1 MARKKDINSEILSI
15 LVEEKTPM
23 TVDRISKIVG
33 RSGKTVR
40 NHLNALSELLED
52 DGITLVKK
60 PNVGV
65 YLDVNEHQRLKVKN
79 RCGSLKKEEVYDF
92 QYRKEYILEILLINK
107 FNYTMQMFAD
117 ELFCSKSTIVNDLE
131 AVEEWLEN
139 YSLKLKRKQN
149 QGLWIEGEEIDFR
162 KAIVEFFHEID
173 KSNNDEVAI
182 DFEELDYRLSIKN
195 FNKLKEFFADIDLIK
210 VQKAIQNSEKR
221 LGYSFTDQ
229 AFLNLL
235 AHIAI
240 TIKRV
245 KSNQEIIMPEGYT
258 KNIQDNKAYDI
269 AKELLEELEGKFNL
283 KFPEDE
289 TGYICL
295 HMLGAKI
302 QEDITDEN
310 CKEIL
315 ATQNELYVKLA
326 KEVIRVTSDIL
337 GVDMTNDEVLL
348 TSLVLHIR
356 PIIVRLENGLK
367 LRNPM
372 LETIKNEYTGIFGA
386 TWVSSSIFEKECGL
400 MINEDEVAYI
410 AMHIAAAVERGMK
423 MYKTVI
429 VCSSGIGTAQLIKTK
444 LVKRFHN
451 LEILAVVSAD
461 KLSQDLI
468 ERSDIIIST
477 VPYDINSKKVVYVSA
492 LLDNEDIF
500 KINRLLGSLNQ
511 RHSTNKGLYE
521 RDSMVETNIISEDY
535 CFVEKE
541 NLGFDDLIEKYGRK
555 MIDENYAAEG
565 FVESILGRER
575 KSSTYIGK
583 GLAIPHSKTEF
594 VKRSKIAVIRLKNP
608 MIYKHEMID
617 TIFILCI
624 KMEGYDMAANVFGQF
639 YEMLD
644 DDSQIEELKKADS
657 PKKINEILRRFNYG
671 KTD

>member
-356 PIIVRLENGLK
+356 PIIVMLENGL
-367 LRNPM
+367 
-372 LETIKNEYTGIFGA
+372 
-386 TWVSSSIFEKECGL
+386 
-400 MINEDEVAYI
+400 
-410 AMHIAAAVERGMK
+410 
-423 MYKTVI
+423 
-429 VCSSGIGTAQLIKTK
+429 
-444 LVKRFHN
+444 
-451 LEILAVVSAD
+451 
-461 KLSQDLI
+461 
-468 ERSDIIIST
+468 
-477 VPYDINSKKVVYVSA
+477 
-492 LLDNEDIF
+492 
-500 KINRLLGSLNQ
+500 
-511 RHSTNKGLYE
+511 
-521 RDSMVETNIISEDY
+521 
-535 CFVEKE
+535 
-541 NLGFDDLIEKYGRK
+541 
-555 MIDENYAAEG
+555 
-565 FVESILGRER
+565 
-575 KSSTYIGK
+575 
-583 GLAIPHSKTEF
+583 
-594 VKRSKIAVIRLKNP
+594 
-608 MIYKHEMID
+608 
-617 TIFILCI
+617 
-624 KMEGYDMAANVFGQF
+624 
-639 YEMLD
+639 
-644 DDSQIEELKKADS
+644 
-657 PKKINEILRRFNYG
+657 
-671 KTD
+671 

>member
-1 MARKKDINSEILSI
+1 MARKKDLNSEILSVLI
-15 LVEEKTPM
+15 EEKAPVTVEE
-23 TVDRISKIVG
+23 IGKIVG

-40 NHLNALSELLED
+40 NHLNSLAEFLKEEGMS
-52 DGITLVKK
+52 LVKK

-65 YLDVNEHQRLKVKN
+65 YLDVNEEQRVKLKSN
-79 RCGSLKKEEVYDF
+79 YGNLKREETYDF
-92 QYRKEYILEILLINK
+92 RYRKEYILEILLINK

-117 ELFCSKSTIVNDLE
+117 ELYCSKSTIVNDLE

-162 KAIVEFFHEID
+162 KAIVEFFHDMD
-173 KSNNDEVAI
+173 KSKNDEIAI
-182 DFEELDYRLSIKN
+182 DFEELDYRLSIRN
-195 FNKLKEFFADIDLIK
+195 FNKLKEFFSDIDLIK
-210 VQKAIQNSEKR
+210 VQKSIQNSEKR

-245 KSNQEIIMPEGYT
+245 KGNQEIIMPDGYT
-258 KNIQDNKAYDI
+258 KNIQGNKAYDI
-269 AKELLEELEGKFNL
+269 AKELLEELEEAFSL

-302 QEDITDEN
+302 QEDITDDN

-315 ATQNELYVKLA
+315 AVQNELYVKLA
-326 KEVIRVTSDIL
+326 KEIIRVTSDIL
-337 GVDMTNDEVLL
+337 GVDMTKDDVLL

-386 TWVSSSIFEKECGL
+386 TWVSGSIFEKECGI

-410 AMHIAAAVERGMK
+410 AMHIAAAVERSMK
-423 MYKTVI
+423 TYKTVI

-444 LVKRFHN
+444 LAKRFHN
-451 LEILAVVSAD
+451 LEIIAVISAE
-461 KLSQDLI
+461 KLSQSLI
-468 ERSDIIIST
+468 EQSDIIIST
-477 VPYDINSKKVVYVSA
+477 IPYNISSKKVVYVSA
-492 LLDNEDIF
+492 LLNNEDIF
-500 KINRLLGSLNQ
+500 KINRLLGSFNQ
-511 RHSTNKGLYE
+511 RQESVLQPSDDDKG
-521 RDSMVETNIISEDY
+521 
-535 CFVEKE
+535 
-541 NLGFDDLIEKYGRK
+541 
-555 MIDENYAAEG
+555 YAAEG
-565 FVESILGRER
+565 FIESILIREK

-594 VKRSKIAVIRLKNP
+594 VKKSKIAVIRLKRL
-608 MIYKHEMID
+608 MVYKHEMID

-644 DDSQIEELKKADS
+644 DDSQIAELKKAYT
-657 PKKINEILRRFNYG
+657 PQKINEVLRRFNYG
-671 KTD
+671 KIDK